1 VHICKKEIVQMRKLA
16 ITINKGGVGKT
27 TLTKSIATAATA
39 AGLNVLVLD
48 MDTQQNA
55 AKWGKR
61 RAKKGKPL
69 PLAKFI
75 TESDLTEELQKAEKA
90 GCDLVLL
97 DTPPGRSSEAPAAVE
112 AADLILI
119 PFWNDQDSYDGV
131 KITAG
136 LARRMGKQAYGVLNF
151 ATPNSRTH
159 EEAARG
165 VLQAIGLPM
174 ADVALHRY
182 DAHRLANVEGLTAQE
197 LDPKS
202 VAARE
207 IGDLWKWLSAALQL
221 RKGAHVHKKGAA

>member
-1 VHICKKEIVQMRKLA
+1 MRTIA

-27 TLTKSIATAATA
+27 TLTKTIATAATA

-61 RAKKGKPL
+61 RAKNGKPL

-90 GCDLVLL
+90 GCDLVLV

-112 AADLILI
+112 AADMILI
-119 PFWNDQDSYDGV
+119 PFWNDQDSYDGA

-165 VLQAIGLPM
+165 VLHALELPM
-174 ADVALHRY
+174 LDVVLHRY

-197 LDPKS
+197 LDPHS
-202 VAARE
+202 VAAQE
-207 IGDLWKWLSAALQL
+207 IRDLWKWLSAALQL
-221 RKGAHVHKKGAA
+221 NRSATVHKKGAA

>member
-1 VHICKKEIVQMRKLA
+1 MRTVA

-27 TLTKSIATAATA
+27 TLTKSIATAATS
-39 AGLNVLVLD
+39 AGFNVLVLD

-69 PLAKFI
+69 PLTKFI

-112 AADLILI
+112 AADVVLI

-136 LARRMGKQAYGVLNF
+136 LARRMGKEAYGVLNF

-165 VLQAIGLPM
+165 VLQALDLRM
-174 ADVALHRY
+174 LDVVLHRY

-197 LDPKS
+197 LDPHS
-202 VAARE
+202 VAAHE
-207 IGDLWKWLSAALQL
+207 IGALWNWLSAALQL
-221 RKGAHVHKKGAA
+221 GKGATVHKKGAA

>member
-1 VHICKKEIVQMRKLA
+1 MRTIA

-27 TLTKSIATAATA
+27 TLTKSLATAATA

-75 TESDLTEELQKAEKA
+75 TESDLSEELQRAEKA
-90 GCDLVLL
+90 GCDLVFI

-112 AADLILI
+112 AADLVLV

-131 KITAG
+131 TITAG
-136 LARRMGKQAYGVLNF
+136 LARRMGKQAYGILNF
-151 ATPNSRTH
+151 ATPNSRSH
-159 EEAARG
+159 EETARD

-174 ADVALHRY
+174 SSVVLHRY

-197 LDPKS
+197 LDPECI
-202 VAARE
+202 AADE
-207 IGDLWKWLSAALQL
+207 IKALWNWVSATLQL
-221 RKGAHVHKKGAA
+221 GNSAIVHKKGAA